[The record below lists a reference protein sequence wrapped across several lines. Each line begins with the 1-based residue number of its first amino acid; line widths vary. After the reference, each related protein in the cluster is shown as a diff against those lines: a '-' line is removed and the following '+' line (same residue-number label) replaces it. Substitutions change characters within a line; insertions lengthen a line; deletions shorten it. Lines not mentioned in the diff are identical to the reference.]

1 MTTLFV
7 AVGGLI
13 GVMSRYGLTRL
24 TIHHETLLWITGVG
38 VLGGFTTFSTFSVQ
52 ASSTSMRLSRGAPRS
67 TSQCPSWEAWRPR
80 PRATCS
86 AATSPS

>member
-52 ASSTSMRLSRGAPRS
+52 AVLDVDAGEPR
-67 TSQCPSWEAWRPR
+67 
-80 PRATCS
+80 RAAVYVTVS
-86 AATSPS
+86 IVGGLAAATAGYVLGRHLA